1 MKALVINDTRSHYGF
16 VIDVEQNRD
25 GSYYDSVA
33 DLVYEAREL
42 QFQFEGEP
50 IDWQAFRREAAKDI
64 VCAILSAGMEQTD
77 DNNQHFHTFESLAES
92 AVKWADTL
100 IAKLKQE

>member
-16 VIDVEQNRD
+16 VIEVEQNRD

-42 QFQFEGEP
+42 QFQFEGKP
-50 IDWQAFRREAAKDI
+50 IDWQAFRREATKDI
-64 VCAILSAGMEQTD
+64 LAGMMAHQRITYGSNYEILAKYAILYADELIKQLKEQ
-77 DNNQHFHTFESLAES
+77 
-92 AVKWADTL
+92 
-100 IAKLKQE
+100 